1 MYPVMLEVRDRPCLV
16 VGGGGVALRK
26 VEGLVE
32 DGARVTVVAPE
43 VVAPLAAMAE
53 RGDIRWERRSYRER
67 EAAGFTLAF
76 ATTDRREVNA
86 MVSRDAEEAGV
97 WVNAADDPLLC
108 SFHLPARIRRGPL
121 QLAVGSAGEAPFVVR
136 RLRQVLE
143 RRFGE
148 EWGEWLQAAARF
160 RSRVRAADLARSER
174 EARYDR
180 FFEATVDGEGL
191 RCRVP
196 TESEQDGWLEQ
207 PAEDSAAVA
216 PHLHAP
222 VSDDVAPHRG
232 FVSLVGAGPG
242 CAGLITVRGRQRLL
256 EADAVVYDRLAAAA
270 LPCELPVGV
279 ELHPVGKVAGN
290 HPTPQQEINALL
302 VRLAQ
307 RGLRVVRLKGGDP
320 YVFGRGGEEAEALEA
335 EGIAFEVVPGVTA
348 GVAVPC
354 WAGIPAT
361 HRREAVRFTLLTAH
375 EAIKSHGPQVRWELL
390 ARDEHATV
398 VGYMGVTAL
407 PNVVEK
413 LLGAGMAP
421 DTPAAM
427 IQQGTTSAQRQV
439 VTTLV
444 DLPDAVQN
452 AGLGAPGLFVIGPT
466 VRHAARLDWYRRL
479 PLAHQ
484 RIVVAAAADHLVTA
498 LSDAGADVVAVPI
511 PITPAA
517 RIVMA
522 ALPLTGCV
530 VRDRAEVDW
539 LDDERDNPGFGPQA
553 VTWCIGEEAA
563 ERARDRGWQRLRF
576 LDEGTADERLVAE
589 LAMAGVT
596 TRG

>member
-53 RGDIRWERRSYRER
+53 AGDIRWERRSYRDG
-67 EAAGFTLAF
+67 EAADFALAF
-76 ATTDRREVNA
+76 ATTDQRAVNA
-86 MVSRDAEEAGV
+86 AVSRDAEEAGV
-97 WVNAADDPLLC
+97 WVNVADDPLLC

-143 RRFGE
+143 RRLGS

-160 RSRVRAADLARSER
+160 RSQVRASDLSRSER
-174 EARYDR
+174 EERYDR
-180 FFEATVDGEGL
+180 FFHATVDGDAL

-196 TESEQDGWLEQ
+196 TEAEQHAWMRG
-207 PAEDSAAVA
+207 PAEEGPAVA
-216 PHLHAP
+216 PHLHAQ
-222 VSDDVAPHRG
+222 VSADSAPRRG

-242 CAGLITVRGRQRLL
+242 CAGLLTVRGRRRLM

-270 LPCELPVGV
+270 LPADLPPSV

-290 HPTPQQEINALL
+290 HPIPQEEINALL
-302 VRLAQ
+302 VRLA
-307 RGLRVVRLKGGDP
+307 RHGLRVVRLKGGDP
-320 YVFGRGGEEAEALEA
+320 YVFGRGGEEAEALEG
-335 EGIAFEVVPGVTA
+335 EGVAFEVVPGVTA

-375 EAIKSHGPQVRWELL
+375 EAIKNPGPQVRWDLL
-390 ARDEHATV
+390 AQDEHATL

-407 PNVVEK
+407 PTVVEE
-413 LLGAGMAP
+413 LLRSGMPA

-427 IQQGTTSAQRQV
+427 IEQGTTSAQRQV
-439 VTTLV
+439 VTTLAE
-444 DLPDAVQN
+444 LQGAVET

-484 RIVVAAAADHLVTA
+484 RIVLAAAAADLATA
-498 LSDAGADVVAVPI
+498 LEDAGADVVAVPL

-517 RIVMA
+517 RVVTA
-522 ALPLTGCV
+522 ALPLTGCI

-539 LDDERDNPGFGPQA
+539 LDDERDNPGFGRQT
-553 VTWCIGEEAA
+553 VTWCLGEEAA
-563 ERARDRGWQRLRF
+563 ARARERGWRRLR
-576 LDEGTADERLVAE
+576 LLEEGISTERLVAE

-596 TRG
+596 SNG